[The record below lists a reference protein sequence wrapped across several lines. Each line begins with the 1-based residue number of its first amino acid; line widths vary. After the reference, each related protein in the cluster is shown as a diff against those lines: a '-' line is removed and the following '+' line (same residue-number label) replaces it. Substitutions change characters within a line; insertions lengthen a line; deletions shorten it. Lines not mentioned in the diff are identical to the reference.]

1 MLRPQDNP
9 LGLPMTAHHC
19 WPLRITGS
27 YSPPLSPTFEKPSVS
42 GLLTTAELDPGGLV
56 LTPIPSPHP
65 HPPMGRPEELRTRES
80 PKVEQGS
87 QLPKQ
92 DSSPSTAG
100 HTCPW
105 PSPVPAPSAGF
116 SHLSG
121 VSAYHSLT
129 RRRPSVGQ
137 PLLSP
142 SSAKY
147 LG

>member
-9 LGLPMTAHHC
+9 LGLPVTAPHC

-42 GLLTTAELDPGGLV
+42 GFLTMAELDPSGLV
-56 LTPIPSPHP
+56 LTPISSPQP
-65 HPPMGRPEELRTRES
+65 HPPVGHPEELGPRET

-92 DSSPSTAG
+92 DSLPSTAG

-105 PSPVPAPSAGF
+105 PSPVPAPSARF

-121 VSAYHSLT
+121 LCLSQSHT
-129 RRRPSVGQ
+129 RPTFHWATLIE
-137 PLLSP
+137 PIFC
-142 SSAKY
+142 
-147 LG
+147 